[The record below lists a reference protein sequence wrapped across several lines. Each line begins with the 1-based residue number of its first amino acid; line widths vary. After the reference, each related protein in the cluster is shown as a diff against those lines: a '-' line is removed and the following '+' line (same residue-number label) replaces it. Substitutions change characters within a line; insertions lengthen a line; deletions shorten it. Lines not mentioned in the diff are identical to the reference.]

1 VGAAHADRTRAAV
14 KMMLTTNHN
23 RLDLI
28 IILLQVNVQGTD
40 QEWSL
45 TKAKMLTP
53 PPSNGRVIQWTCIW
67 SLTELSQGYS
77 PDVPPLVLY
86 TTPCQI

>member
-1 VGAAHADRTRAAV
+1 MPNTNFSSGAAVGASVVAGAAVGASVVAGAVVGAAVGAAHADRTRAAV

-40 QEWSL
+40 QEI
-45 TKAKMLTP
+45 
-53 PPSNGRVIQWTCIW
+53 GH
-67 SLTELSQGYS
+67 
-77 PDVPPLVLY
+77 
-86 TTPCQI
+86 